1 MKQIAFFIMLVSYA
15 TVVSS
20 SPDITFHGNLIAPP
34 TCIVSENKT
43 IEIAFNEV
51 IISDISGDNYK
62 REVPYSVECDSEN
75 TDTGIQMK
83 LTWTGVE
90 TDFNDSAVETD
101 VVGLGVEL
109 QQNGQRFQ
117 QGKAINISK
126 TNLPKLHAVLVKK
139 SGALLS
145 EGAFEAYATLQVD
158 YQ

>member
-1 MKQIAFFIMLVSYA
+1 M
-15 TVVSS
+15 
-20 SPDITFHGNLIAPP
+20 ITDVWKYRGK
-34 TCIVSENKT
+34 SK
-43 IEIAFNEV
+43 IAFNEV

-139 SGALLS
+139 SGAVLS
-145 EGAFEAYATLQVD
+145 EGVFEAYATLQVD

>member
-1 MKQIAFFIMLVSYA
+1 MTSLV
-15 TVVSS
+15 
-20 SPDITFHGNLIAPP
+20 ITINEKCLIALNV
-34 TCIVSENKT
+34 T
-43 IEIAFNEV
+43 
-51 IISDISGDNYK
+51 
-62 REVPYSVECDSEN
+62 EN

-139 SGALLS
+139 SGAVLS